1 MKTKRKGL
9 CFFAFA
15 LALLCATSA
24 SGQTTLFTTGSTTT
38 NGKEDTYR
46 IPAIVRLNNGSL
58 MAFSDRREG
67 GSGDIGSGIHIE
79 IYSRTSTDNG
89 SIWSEQTKAIE
100 ATASS
105 GYNYAHGDAST
116 VVDRESGAILVM
128 TASGTDGFTSNTSQR
143 PLVARSVSTDN
154 GTSWTTTEVSNK
166 LYSNRNVSHLFFSS
180 GRMIQ
185 SRLYKKDKYYRI
197 YAGVCTQSGSRVVY
211 SDDFGQ
217 TWSYLGG
224 NSATPVSVGDECKVE
239 ELPDGS
245 ILLSTRSRS
254 VYGRHFNVFKFTDL
268 ASASGSWGSYATSSD
283 SSTGT
288 CASQCN
294 GEILLVPAKDADGKA
309 TYILLQSA
317 PASTD
322 RTNMKI
328 YWKVLPSDYTTPSNY
343 VSGWK
348 SYDGLSSS
356 YFAYST
362 MTIDQKGDIAFLAE
376 RSGYSGVDFEK
387 LSLSTIT
394 NGSYSYNP
402 SAEYH
407 PTSDPSTTVTVAAPT
422 FSLHAGTY
430 TGDQAVELST
440 TASDATIYYTTDGT
454 NPTAA
459 STKYDG
465 TAITLTEGTT
475 TLKAVAVDANGHTSA
490 VASATYSIV
499 AETTN
504 GQSKTGTVISFDITS
519 SSVLFSN
526 GASSSD
532 PDLQYFGYL
541 RHNISH
547 VQMLTSNSSDL
558 DTSSSGAGLFAQN
571 NNDML
576 FTEHT
581 VDGVTKKYL
590 GFYSGNSGKTPV
602 YLAIVAPK
610 GYRFLRYQMEFDA
623 GDTDD
628 GSSVAQYTYGTDNA
642 VTEGTSFSISK
653 DNTTW
658 DQTLSSGTNV
668 LFFHFTFGTAAAS
681 NGIAQILLKSL
692 QLTYAIDDPF
702 TAQVPSASGD
712 TEVHTGLLDLGS
724 FSSNKDTYPNANNG
738 KGYWSFDR
746 DRKITDDQVVNVY
759 NTDGELQNG
768 NVVTVDDGQY
778 FVAASDGDY
787 YIEAPA
793 KFRITGATVNFLR
806 SEATANISSTT
817 YREYTPSPSTSNV
830 TVIIGDGSGNYLKMN
845 SATEG
850 VNTTNPAEATQFT
863 MSYYSSSHWWGTTTG
878 YTLTTSDGYYLYMKK
893 ATAAFRLSTSIQ
905 LWGLDRNGLTFDVN
919 NSTKHIYYGGGYWG
933 YTSDATSANG
943 HLYQVAKSTSTTYT
957 AGDFTGTVYT
967 RDNSGA
973 ATDGT
978 KTLTSNNSS
987 ASVTV
992 SDFNNDA
999 VHINISGL
1007 PSGAAALY
1015 NVNLTLLPL
1024 NPEVQTMQVG
1034 ALINNKAVGTTP
1046 VTSLNY
1052 TFNNGNAVLIPVPS
1066 DASSPYT
1073 IVFRNAENAEKTL
1086 WYTTGANNN
1095 NLATTG
1101 GYSNYFLVK
1110 SAADAGG
1117 SLVNDVTPY
1126 PGARVNANQAGTV
1139 KLNATNIAD
1148 VVAGEAS
1155 QLKDNVFNEDD
1166 ATYETVSL
1174 KNGDSKEVYVYSAD
1188 VPTFNIMPSNM
1199 GTKHIDYRYYT
1210 ITVEP
1215 VVQNETPVITFTP
1228 IYSETLKGA
1237 SHKTGGRAQDDGTK
1251 ELDKSH
1257 TYVGVT
1263 VQSENPN
1270 GGTVYGVLTNQQIT
1284 DAIKT
1289 EIAKQNYYGFD
1300 SNDPLRGILYVDM
1313 SGLTTVTADAEG
1325 ETAWE
1330 SFNAGSADN
1339 CLYFMPES
1347 FTTNKGNTIH
1357 KVGTKYE
1364 AVGDIT
1370 VYDQQPFFTPYDFTT
1385 GTYKAI
1391 YTREGTSH
1399 GTAVKA
1405 TVKNM
1410 TAVLPFN
1417 ITLNSDGNPKTSSDA
1432 VDTSI
1437 KFYDITGSGDVT
1449 ATNGGNELTYAVVAT
1464 PVTEGV
1470 AKANQPYYV
1479 TSENPGFSFNITGAQ
1494 FAKTPETPETL
1505 TRTPSATGAWKA
1517 TGTYSG
1523 IQPQTAP
1530 NLWYFSQDLFWKSSN
1545 LKSYTWVNIRPF
1557 RAYFINPD
1565 ANAKADKAIVVFDP
1579 DEIVTG
1585 IHNIESD
1592 NGSADSPVYDLMG
1605 RRVSGTLQ
1613 KGVYV
1618 KKGKKI
1624 LVK

>member
-24 SGQTTLFTTGSTTT
+24 SGQTTLFTTGYTTT
-38 NGKEDTYR
+38 NGKKDTYR

-89 SIWSEQTKAIE
+89 SSWSEQKKAIE

-154 GTSWTTTEVSNK
+154 GTSWTTTEVSDK
-166 LYSNRNVSHLFFSS
+166 LYSNSNVSHLFFSS

-211 SDDFGQ
+211 SDDFGK

-224 NSATPVSVGDECKVE
+224 NNVTPVSDGDECKVE

-254 VYGRHFNVFKFTDL
+254 DLGRHFNVFKFTDI
-268 ASASGSWGSYATSSD
+268 ANASGHWGSYATSSD
-283 SSTGT
+283 PSTGT
-288 CASQCN
+288 YASQCN
-294 GEILLVPAKDADGKA
+294 GEILLVPAKGADGKA

-317 PASTD
+317 PASSN
-322 RTNMKI
+322 RSNMKI

-343 VSGWK
+343 VRGWK
-348 SYDGLSSS
+348 SYDGLNSS
-356 YFAYST
+356 YFSYST
-362 MTIDQKGDIAFLAE
+362 MTIDRNGDIAFLAE
-376 RSGYSGVDFEK
+376 RSGYSGVDFQK
-387 LSLSTIT
+387 LSLYKIT
-394 NGSYSYNP
+394 NGSYRYNP

-430 TGDQAVELST
+430 TGDQTVKLST

-519 SSVLFSN
+519 SSALFSN
-526 GASSSD
+526 GAKSND
-532 PDLQYFGYL
+532 PDSQYFGYL

-547 VQMLTSNSSDL
+547 VQMLTSNSPNL
-558 DTSSSGAGLFAQN
+558 DTSSSSAGLFAQN

-668 LFFHFTFGTAAAS
+668 LFFHFTFGTASAS
-681 NGIAQILLKSL
+681 NGIPQILLKSL

-702 TAQVPSASGD
+702 SAQVPSASGD

-759 NTDGELQNG
+759 NSHGELQNG
-768 NVVTVDDGQY
+768 NVVTVDNGQY

-806 SEATANISSTT
+806 SKATANTSSTT
-817 YREYTPSPSTSNV
+817 
-830 TVIIGDGSGNYLKMN
+830 
-845 SATEG
+845 
-850 VNTTNPAEATQFT
+850 F
-863 MSYYSSSHWWGTTTG
+863 
-878 YTLTTSDGYYLYMKK
+878 
-893 ATAAFRLSTSIQ
+893 
-905 LWGLDRNGLTFDVN
+905 
-919 NSTKHIYYGGGYWG
+919 
-933 YTSDATSANG
+933 
-943 HLYQVAKSTSTTYT
+943 T

-973 ATDGT
+973 ATDGA
-978 KTLTSNNSS
+978 KSLTSDNSS

-1110 SAADAGG
+1110 SAADTGG
-1117 SLVNDVTPY
+1117 SLVNDATPY

-1148 VVAGEAS
+1148 VVAGGAT
-1155 QLKDNVFNEDD
+1155 QLKDNEFKEND
-1166 ATYETVSL
+1166 AKYETVSL
-1174 KNGDSKEVYVYSAD
+1174 ENGDSKEVYVYSAD

-1405 TVKNM
+1405 TVKKM

>member
-1 MKTKRKGL
+1 MKTKRKDL

-24 SGQTTLFTTGSTTT
+24 SGQTTLFTTT
-38 NGKEDTYR
+38 NGIQDTYR
-46 IPAIVRLNNGSL
+46 IPAIVRLNNGNL

-67 GSGDIGSGIHIE
+67 GSGDIGTSIHIE

-89 SIWSEQTKAIE
+89 STWSKQTKAIE
-100 ATASS
+100 ATALS

-128 TASGTDGFTSNTSQR
+128 TASGTDGFSSTTNQR

-154 GTSWTTTEVSNK
+154 GTSWTTTEVPNK

-288 CASQCN
+288 YASQCN
-294 GEILLVPAKDADGKA
+294 GEILLVPAKDANGNP
-309 TYILLQSA
+309 TYLLLQSA
-317 PASTD
+317 PASTN

-343 VSGWK
+343 VSGWT

-356 YFAYST
+356 YYAYST
-362 MTIDQKGDIAFLAE
+362 MIIDQKGDIAFLAE
-376 RSGYSGVDFEK
+376 RSNYSGVDFEK

-430 TGDQAVELST
+430 TGDQTVELST

-454 NPTAA
+454 NPTTS

-475 TLKAVAVDANGHTSA
+475 TLKAVAVDANGNTSA

-499 AETTN
+499 AEKDN
-504 GQSKTGTVISFDITS
+504 DQSKTGTVISFDITS

-590 GFYSGNSGKTPV
+590 GFYSGNRGTTPV

-623 GDTDD
+623 GDTDA

-642 VTEGTSFSISK
+642 VTEGTSFSISD

-658 DQTLSSGTNV
+658 DQTLSKGTNV

-702 TAQVPSASGD
+702 TAQVPTASGD

-724 FSSNKDTYPNANNG
+724 FSSNKDIHSDANHG
-738 KGYWSFDR
+738 EGYWSFDR
-746 DRKITDDQVVNVY
+746 DRKITDSQKVNVY
-759 NTDGELQNG
+759 NTEGELQNG

-778 FVAASDGDY
+778 FVAASNGDY

-793 KFRITGATVNFLR
+793 KFRITGATVSFLR

-817 YREYTPSPSTSNV
+817 YSEYTPSTSTSNV

-863 MSYYSSSHWWGTTTG
+863 MSYYNLWDTG
-878 YTLTTSDGYYLYMKK
+878 YTLTTSDGNYLYMTN
-893 ATAAFRLSTSIQ
+893 ATAAFQLSSLIQ
-905 LWGLDRNGLTFDVN
+905 LWGLDSNGLTFDVK
-919 NSTKHIYYGGGYWG
+919 NSTKHIYYGGGHWG
-933 YTSDATSANG
+933 YTSKATSANG

-973 ATDGT
+973 ATDGA
-978 KTLTSNNSS
+978 KSLTSDNSS

-999 VHINISGL
+999 VHVNISGL
-1007 PSGAAALY
+1007 PAGAAALY
-1015 NVNLTLLPL
+1015 KVNLTLLPL

-1034 ALINNKAVGTTP
+1034 ALIDNKAVGTTP

-1110 SAADAGG
+1110 SAADADG
-1117 SLVNDVTPY
+1117 SLVNDATPY
-1126 PGARVNANQAGTV
+1126 PGARVNADQAGTV

-1148 VVAGEAS
+1148 VVAGKAS
-1155 QLKDNVFNEDD
+1155 QLKDNEFNEDD
-1166 ATYETVSL
+1166 AKYEDVSL
-1174 KNGDSKEVYVYSAD
+1174 ENGVSKEVYVYSAD

-1237 SHKTGGRAQDDGTK
+1237 SHKTGGLAQDDGTK

-1263 VQSENPN
+1263 FQSENPN
-1270 GGTVYGVLTNQQIT
+1270 GIVYGVLTNKQIT

-1289 EIAKQNYYGFD
+1289 EITKQDYYVFD

-1330 SFNAGSADN
+1330 SFHAGSADN

-1357 KVGTKYE
+1357 KVGKKYE

-1370 VYDQQPFFTPYDFTT
+1370 VYDQQPFYTPYDFTT

-1464 PVTEGV
+1464 PVSEGV

-1494 FAKTPETPETL
+1494 FAKTTETL
-1505 TRTPSATGAWKA
+1505 TRTPSATGAWTA

-1523 IQPQTAP
+1523 IQPKTAP

-1592 NGSADSPVYDLMG
+1592 HGSADSPVYDLMG

-1618 KKGKKI
+1618 KNGKKV